1 MGKTDIS
8 TDRKILNILIPVI
21 LENALMTCS
30 TMILTA
36 YIGRLSVFEINAYG
50 ITRRI
55 YGIYYSVFKGLSVG
69 TMIAVAKRYGQGDIK
84 KCARL
89 QQESYFLFV
98 PLAML
103 SAFLIFLYARVL
115 LGSMTGEAGLLDTGT
130 ELLKNM
136 VFFFPLLA
144 VIHLNAAAFQANGNT
159 RTPMVIAA
167 LGNLVNIVFGYM
179 LIFGFRF
186 IPALGINGAV
196 ISQNLSFIVMALAGA
211 FLLYGKNG
219 PFAQY
224 EKNLLKLPLKED
236 VREMLSSGIP
246 AALED
251 SFWQLANIVIS
262 AVILSYGQDYYA
274 AYQVGL
280 EGEGFCNMMSAG
292 FMTAAMSLSSNAIGA
307 QDEKSYNLSFQ
318 RLCYFCGIITLI
330 TMLFLTFFT
339 RATLSLMTDKPELI
353 AIAAG
358 YMHVMIWSQ
367 YPQHRQKIEIG
378 FIRTAGHTRTTMF
391 TNLIGLWA
399 VRVPLVVLFGSVL
412 HLNIYAVWWV
422 FNIDQWIRLL
432 LSFFFYRRYDIADTV
447 QRKRNYS
454 LQEGC
459 I

>member
-1 MGKTDIS
+1 MAKTNTA

-21 LENALMTCS
+21 LENALMTLS

-55 YGIYYSVFKGLSVG
+55 YGIYYSVFKGLSIG
-69 TMIAVAKRYGQGDIK
+69 TMIAVAKRFGQGDAR
-84 KCARL
+84 KCERL
-89 QQESYFLFV
+89 QQESYFLFL
-98 PLAML
+98 PLAL
-103 SAFLIFLYARVL
+103 LASILIFCNSRIF
-115 LGSMTGEAGLLDTGT
+115 LGSMTGEAALLDAGAG
-130 ELLKNM
+130 LLKNM

-167 LGNLVNIVFGYM
+167 LGNLVNIILGYV
-179 LIFGFRF
+179 LIFGFNF
-186 IPALGINGAV
+186 IPALGIDGAV
-196 ISQNLSFIVMALAGA
+196 ISQNISFAVMAFSGLV
-211 FLLYGKNG
+211 LLYGKSG
-219 PFAQY
+219 PFAHC
-224 EKNLLKLPLKED
+224 EKSFLKLPQKED
-236 VREMLSSGIP
+236 TREILSSGIP

-274 AYQVGL
+274 AYQIGL

-307 QDEKSYNLSFQ
+307 RDEKNYELSFV
-318 RLCYFCGIITLI
+318 I

-339 RATLSLMTDKPELI
+339 KATLSLMTDKPELI

-358 YMHVMIWSQ
+358 YMHAMIWSQ

-391 TNLIGLWA
+391 TNLIGLWV
-399 VRVPLVVLFGSVL
+399 VRVPMVILFGSVM
-412 HLNIYAVWWV
+412 HLNITFVWWV

-432 LSFFFYRRYDIADTV
+432 LSFFYYRRYDIADTV
-447 QRKRNYS
+447 HRNSKCS

>member
-1 MGKTDIS
+1 MAKTNTA

-21 LENALMTCS
+21 LENALMTLS

-55 YGIYYSVFKGLSVG
+55 YGIYYSVFKGLSIG
-69 TMIAVAKRYGQGDIK
+69 TMIAVAKRFGQGDAR
-84 KCARL
+84 KCERL
-89 QQESYFLFV
+89 QQESYFLFL
-98 PLAML
+98 PLAL
-103 SAFLIFLYARVL
+103 LASILIFCNSRIF
-115 LGSMTGEAGLLDTGT
+115 LGSMTGEAALLDAGAG
-130 ELLKNM
+130 LLKNM

-167 LGNLVNIVFGYM
+167 LGNLVNIILGYV
-179 LIFGFRF
+179 LIFGFNF
-186 IPALGINGAV
+186 IPALGIDGAV
-196 ISQNLSFIVMALAGA
+196 ISQNISFAVMAFSGLV
-211 FLLYGKNG
+211 LLYGKSG
-219 PFAQY
+219 PFAHC
-224 EKNLLKLPLKED
+224 EKSFLKLPQKED
-236 VREMLSSGIP
+236 TREILSSGIP

-274 AYQVGL
+274 AYQIGL

-307 QDEKSYNLSFQ
+307 RDEKNYELSFK
-318 RLCYFCGIITLI
+318 RLCHFCGIITVI

-339 RATLSLMTDKPELI
+339 KATLSLMTDKPELI

-358 YMHVMIWSQ
+358 YMYAMIWSQ

-378 FIRTAGHTRTTMF
+378 FIRTAGHTQTTMF
-391 TNLIGLWA
+391 TNLIGIWV
-399 VRVPLVVLFGSVL
+399 VRVPMVILFGSVM
-412 HLNIYAVWWV
+412 HLNIIFVWWV

-432 LSFFFYRRYDIADTV
+432 LSFFYYRRYDIADTV
-447 QRKRNYS
+447 HRNSKCS